1 MILFNTHLHINVIRP
16 YLLIYVLIYNYN
28 YNCNNEKRKKQ
39 VSIVPHYSIIEQLDN
54 HKGFWL

>member
-1 MILFNTHLHINVIRP
+1 MILFNTHLHNNVIKP

-28 YNCNNEKRKKQ
+28 YNCNNEKQ
-39 VSIVPHYSIIEQLDN
+39 VSLFPHYSIIEQLDN

>member
-16 YLLIYVLIYNYN
+16 YFLIYVLIYNYN
-28 YNCNNEKRKKQ
+28 YNCNNEKQ
-39 VSIVPHYSIIEQLDN
+39 VSLVPHYSIIEQLDN